1 MRCIEFGRGQRTRE
15 AARATGHEVGESVED
30 HEGWPSRPG
39 HVRRQCTRLN
49 IGYESREVRRG
60 QESHSA
66 LLEYPIN
73 KLLCKAALAKDV
85 KAELEA
91 ALGVLS
97 GRGKGA
103 KGKTPRGLERKKMW
117 EEVRAL
123 RKEYVV
129 ASIPKTLP
137 DITTTKGTV
146 SEKEGWLRAS

>member
-1 MRCIEFGRGQRTRE
+1 MLQHLI
-15 AARATGHEVGESVED
+15 
-30 HEGWPSRPG
+30 
-39 HVRRQCTRLN
+39 
-49 IGYESREVRRG
+49 IG
-60 QESHSA
+60 
-66 LLEYPIN
+66 LLR
-73 KLLCKAALAKDV
+73 KAALAKDV

-129 ASIPKTLP
+129 VSTTKASP
-137 DITTTKGTV
+137 DVITTTGTV